1 MARYPRVLRGI
12 TILLAVASC
21 TCAAAENND
30 LTLPQYIDRLQQY
43 ESQVRG
49 LAQSPQGAKN
59 LYASIPLELSVNTP
73 NGTMPVPTDFLRDA
87 LIRFQETGP
96 KVKPEIIS
104 RLVQRLESLR
114 EEAAEYQN
122 PAGIPSDARVKLDTI
137 LSARE
142 FSQVHG
148 PSALELLR
156 DRILA
161 WIDRLL
167 RKASPH
173 VPEVADLGQIVIWI
187 FIAGSCASLAVWL
200 YRISRSGIYGKPR
213 EIVLFSPSDKTWRT
227 WLAEA
232 SAEAASGRWR
242 EAIRLSFWA
251 AVSKLEAEGVWR
263 PDRARTP
270 REYLHA
276 IPASSSAKLSFG
288 LLTRKFETVWYGAVA
303 ASAEEYGQFV
313 AELEKIGCR

>member
-1 MARYPRVLRGI
+1 MVQCPRFLRRVAI
-12 TILLAVASC
+12 FLAIASC
-21 TCAAAENND
+21 AWSAETTE
-30 LTLPQYIDRLQQY
+30 LTLPQYIDQLQQY
-43 ESQVRG
+43 ESQVRA
-49 LAQSPQGAKN
+49 LAQNPQGAKN
-59 LYASIPLELSVNTP
+59 LHASIPAELSVNTLS
-73 NGTMPVPTDFLRDA
+73 GRISVPTDFLRDA

-96 KVKPEIIS
+96 RVKPEIIS
-104 RLVQRLESLR
+104 TLIQRLESLCA
-114 EEAAEYQN
+114 EAAEYQK
-122 PAGIPSDARVKLDTI
+122 PAGIPDDAKTRLVTI

-142 FSQVHG
+142 FGQVHG

-156 DRILA
+156 DRLLS

-187 FIAGSCASLAVWL
+187 FIAGSSALLAVWL
-200 YRISRSGIYGKPR
+200 YRTSRSRISDKQR
-213 EIVLFSPSDKTWRT
+213 EILLFSPSDKSWRT

-232 SAEAASGRWR
+232 GDEASSGRWR
-242 EAIRLSFWA
+242 EAIHLSFWA

-276 IPASSSAKLSFG
+276 IPASSSARLSFG
-288 LLTRKFETVWYGAVA
+288 VLTRKFETVWYGTAA
-303 ASAEEYGQFV
+303 ASADDYGQFV